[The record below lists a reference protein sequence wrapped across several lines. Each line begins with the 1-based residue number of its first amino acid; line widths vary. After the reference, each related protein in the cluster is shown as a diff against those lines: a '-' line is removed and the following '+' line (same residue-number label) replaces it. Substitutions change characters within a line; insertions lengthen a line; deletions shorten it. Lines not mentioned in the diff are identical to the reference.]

1 MLSELAPVLTLAD
14 SEVKVIAIFGV
25 MGAVGAIWII
35 AATIFYTMKTKYRE
49 QTKRELAA
57 YVAEGTI
64 SPDDAAKLLSA
75 DEDEIRKKIADGVAW
90 GMINA
95 KDAKVLMGSAGPKA

>member
-14 SEVKVIAIFGV
+14 NEIKTIAIFGV
-25 MGAVGAIWII
+25 MGSVAVIWII
-35 AATIFYTMKTKYRE
+35 SATIFYTMKTKYRE

-90 GMINA
+90 GTINA
-95 KDAKVLMGSAGPKA
+95 KDAKVLMGSGGPKV